1 MIYIIQNVNNT
12 ITTDSWIEYI
22 PVSITIYLDD
32 KLVGTYLN
40 ESTKNEYIVLSI
52 PKEDIT
58 NFENKEYKLK
68 LVNNNNYTLIKVE
81 LVSVKTNIID
91 NSNTV
96 INNKQEKFYD

>member
-22 PVSITIYLDD
+22 PESITVYLDD
-32 KLVGTYLN
+32 KLVGSYLN

-58 NFENKEYKLK
+58 NFQNKEYKLK
-68 LVNNNNYTLIKVE
+68 LVNNNNYTLIKIE

-96 INNKQEKFYD
+96 INNKQEVFYE